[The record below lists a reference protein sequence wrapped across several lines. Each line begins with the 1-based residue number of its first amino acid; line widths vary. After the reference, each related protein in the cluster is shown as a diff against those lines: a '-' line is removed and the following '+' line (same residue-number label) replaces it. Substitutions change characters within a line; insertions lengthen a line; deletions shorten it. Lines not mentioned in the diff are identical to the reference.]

1 MSGTEVIIVTALGD
15 TKTVEPLA
23 GSVVT
28 SSFAL
33 ATGIAIKMA
42 IAKTPPNCFNFM
54 I

>member
-1 MSGTEVIIVTALGD
+1 MSGIEVVMVTALGE

-23 GSVVT
+23 GSAVT

-33 ATGIAIKMA
+33 ATGIAIRINVA
-42 IAKTPPNCFNFM
+42 RTPTSCFNFM

>member
-1 MSGTEVIIVTALGD
+1 MIVTALGE

-23 GSVVT
+23 GSAVT

-33 ATGIAIKMA
+33 ATGNASRITATRTA
-42 IAKTPPNCFNFM
+42 PNCFNFM